1 MLSALI
7 LIPLVG
13 ALLIGLLPKTLETN
27 QIRRSALIVLG
38 INLAVTL
45 WLILQ
50 FDISNSG
57 FQFVEDIDWIEP
69 LGLSYSLGVDGI
81 ALPLVAINSFLCFLS
96 VYISAQIKRPRLYYA
111 MLLLIASAVA
121 GAFLARNLL
130 LFFLFYELELIPLY
144 LLIAIWGGA
153 RRGYAATKFL
163 IYTAFSGVLILGA
176 FLGLA
181 ILSDTGSFAYN
192 PALVQGLTITQQTLL
207 MGVLLIGFGIK
218 IPLVPFHTW
227 LPDAHVEAS
236 TPISVLLAGVL
247 LKLGTYGILRFCV
260 GLFPEAWVA
269 VAPLLAWWAVVSVLY
284 GSLAA
289 IAQTDMKKMVA
300 YSSVGHMGYILLAAS
315 AATPLSIL
323 GTVMQMVSHGLI
335 SALMFLLVGVVYK
348 KTGTRDLTILRGL
361 LAPERGL
368 PFIGSLMVLGAMA
381 SAGIPGM
388 VGFISEFIVFR
399 GSFERYAPQTLLC
412 MVGSGLTAVYFLLM
426 INRVFFGRLTAAPN
440 DKGGSIEVTL
450 PKVSWRDRTPAL
462 VLVLIIFAFG
472 LQPEWM
478 TRWIATT
485 TTTFMPNAIRASEAV
500 SVLQP
505 TPDKTHPNEANLNQ
519 ASSGKDFDK
528 GLEKSPEK
536 IALLS
541 LLHPV
546 LVDSSTVTPVIRPS
560 TDNLALVRTSSIN

>member
-1 MLSALI
+1 VILSALI

-13 ALLIGLLPKTLETN
+13 ALLISLWPTSLSTTYV
-27 QIRRSALIVLG
+27 RRGALVT
-38 INLAVTL
+38 LAVNLVVTVY
-45 WLILQ
+45 LITQ
-50 FDISNSG
+50 FDIANPG
-57 FQFVEDIDWIEP
+57 FQFVERLDWIEA
-69 LGLSYSLGVDGI
+69 LGLSYALGVDGV
-81 ALPLVAINSFLCFLS
+81 ALPLVAINSLLCFVS
-96 VYISAQIKRPRLYYA
+96 VYISAAVKRPRLYYS

-121 GAFLARNLL
+121 GAFLAQNLL

-163 IYTAFSGVLILGA
+163 IYTAFSGILILGA

-181 ILSDTGSFAYN
+181 LLSDTGSFDYN
-192 PALVQGLTITQQTLL
+192 PALAQGLTMFQQTLL
-207 MGVLLIGFGIK
+207 MGCLLIGFGIK

-236 TPISVLLAGVL
+236 TPLSVLLAGVL

-260 GLFPEAWVA
+260 GLFPAAWLDISG
-269 VAPLLAWWAVVSVLY
+269 LLAWWAVVSVLY

-399 GSFERYAPQTLLC
+399 GSFESHAPQTLLC

-426 INRVFFGRLTAAPN
+426 INRVFFGRLTAA
-440 DKGGSIEVTL
+440 DDGVGGSIEITL
-450 PKVSWRDRTPAL
+450 PKVSWRDRGPAIAL
-462 VLVLIIFAFG
+462 VLTIFAFG

-478 TRWIATT
+478 TRWIESTT
-485 TTTFMPNAIRASEAV
+485 TAFVPQAIRAATLV
-500 SVLQP
+500 SQP
-505 TPDKTHPNEANLNQ
+505 AQTTKLAFKNVPKDIPEIAPEIIPKTALEITP
-519 ASSGKDFDK
+519 S
-528 GLEKSPEK
+528 
-536 IALLS
+536 
-541 LLHPV
+541 
-546 LVDSSTVTPVIRPS
+546 
-560 TDNLALVRTSSIN
+560 

>member
-13 ALLIGLLPKTLETN
+13 ALLISIWPTKLESA
-27 QIRRSALIVLG
+27 QIRLGALITLG
-38 INLAVTL
+38 VTL
-45 WLILQ
+45 ALSLYLVSQ
-50 FDISNSG
+50 FDINNPG
-57 FQFVEDIDWIEP
+57 FQFVEKFSWMQP
-69 LGLSYSLGVDGI
+69 LGLTYGLGVDGL
-81 ALPLVAINSFLCFLS
+81 ALPLVVINCLLSFIS
-96 VYISAQIKRPRLYYA
+96 VYLSANINRPRLYFSL
-111 MLLLIASAVA
+111 LLLISSAVA
-121 GAFLARNLL
+121 GAFLAQNLL

-176 FLGLA
+176 FLGLGMLA
-181 ILSDTGSFAYN
+181 GTGSFDYD
-192 PALVQGLTITQQTLL
+192 PALAEGLSLLQQTVL

-260 GLFPEAWVA
+260 GLFPAAWLNISS
-269 VAPLLAWWAVVSVLY
+269 LLAWWAVVSVLY

-300 YSSVGHMGYILLAAS
+300 YSSVGHMGYILLAAA

-348 KTGTRDLTILRGL
+348 KTGTRDLTILSGL
-361 LAPERGL
+361 MAPERGL

-388 VGFISEFIVFR
+388 MGFISEFILFR
-399 GSFERYAPQTLLC
+399 GSFESFAPQTLLC

-426 INRVFFGRLTAAPN
+426 INRVFFGRMNVAPPTMGVPV
-440 DKGGSIEVTL
+440 DALISGVK
-450 PKVSWRDRTPAL
+450 WRDRAPALAL
-462 VLVLIIFAFG
+462 VLLIFAFG

-478 TRWIATT
+478 TRWMEATT
-485 TTTFMPNAIRASEAV
+485 TTFIARAEPVMVTAAPSALPSRV
-500 SVLQP
+500 QP
-505 TPDKTHPNEANLNQ
+505 TLGQPIPDT
-519 ASSGKDFDK
+519 
-528 GLEKSPEK
+528 
-536 IALLS
+536 
-541 LLHPV
+541 
-546 LVDSSTVTPVIRPS
+546 
-560 TDNLALVRTSSIN
+560 